1 MDDYISIDRKMKLNQ
16 IKSNLIFQ
24 FNKMKVD
31 KFYNEN
37 NNIDNETLFTICL
50 SSFIKNIEERDRN
63 DQILISLF
71 LYQIK
76 KFINLFKDNMMNVNE
91 KLDIKFFDSLRFIS
105 SNIIYSKFNS
115 NRLLMRFGEEG
126 KKFYL

>member
-37 NNIDNETLFTICL
+37 NNIDN
-50 SSFIKNIEERDRN
+50 
-63 DQILISLF
+63 
-71 LYQIK
+71 
-76 KFINLFKDNMMNVNE
+76 
-91 KLDIKFFDSLRFIS
+91 
-105 SNIIYSKFNS
+105 
-115 NRLLMRFGEEG
+115 
-126 KKFYL
+126 